1 MIFNGLLFQ
10 KVVYGKIISRIHDN
24 TQDAF
29 YMVAKDA
36 DGNYQRTFTTDA
48 DGTKNYNS
56 ISFKYGTIESQRT
69 IPINSTESYDVF
81 QVRGD
86 GNGNALFQF
95 IAENTKVEFS
105 EIKTGIPGD
114 KGLNFI
120 TTSHSE
126 SSESGGGYL
135 YSGQLYNG
143 YTLREMNHSH
153 PQNTTSPSGLDIGE
167 KGRPAGT
174 YGDIGFVNYMREQ
187 TQIRKSTMPS
197 LNIYIP
203 KTKSYINYGPK

>member
-36 DGNYQRTFTTDA
+36 DVNYQRTFTTDA
-48 DGTKNYNS
+48 DGNKNYNS

-86 GNGNALFQF
+86 GNGNALFPF

-153 PQNTTSPSGLDIGE
+153 PQNTKSPSGLDIGE

-174 YGDIGFVNYMREQ
+174 YGDIGFANYMRDQ
-187 TQIRKSTMPS
+187 TKIRRSIMPS
-197 LNIYIP
+197 LNIYLP